1 MDTDDSGS
9 SWIGQTLDGR
19 YRVTRK
25 LGRGGMGTVFLAE
38 DEKMGRTVVI
48 KRPEAHLLE
57 TPGFRER
64 FELELKSLVGLTH
77 PHIVHVH
84 DGGRVGAIPYMV
96 QEYLAGG
103 SLDDRLEDAG
113 GRLSLERIVRW
124 LPDAAAALDH
134 IHGLDIVHRDIKPGN
149 IMFDEHGQVYLG
161 DFGIA
166 KALGSQDTGLTA
178 TGMTPGTPDY
188 IAPEVALEQILSGAA
203 DQYAL
208 GSVVYR
214 CVAGRVPVTGTSP
227 ISVVLNKLNEDAPP
241 LAEAADG
248 VSEEV
253 SAVVMRALER
263 KPDNRYPSCK
273 AFAEAFV
280 AAVGEMST
288 AASGSAPP
296 TGVLP
301 RPDAKPE
308 QERDFPKTRIVAE
321 GDRSEPPAARSAQ
334 EEEQDAIPKT
344 RVVERGD
351 RPKAVRTGGRPPRRW
366 LLLVGT
372 VVLLGAA
379 GAIGFLATRGHE
391 EWLTLQGLVGPRVV
405 AESLEVEGNI
415 HEPSRD
421 AYVIWINGA
430 THDVRIDP
438 RDARDGQVYF
448 GFDVNL
454 RGDETKIEVRLLT
467 EGGDLIDT
475 ETIAVVI
482 DRTPPVIKVEGGL
495 ELEAEERIDVRGRV
509 EDDHP
514 GKHVLGNGR
523 AYGLEDSAFTI
534 PVDLEDQA
542 EKTLEIVAKDKVGN
556 ESRVMVTVRRKPPP
570 PAMEPSPEETSVEEE
585 TPDTKPELTA
595 ELLDGAD
602 GDLDADG
609 FVVGSELYYLLI
621 LECRGPHAMSVRFT
635 AKASGGVRLLGSA
648 AFSDERGAR
657 DLGSVPCQESRK
669 EWSLVLKPGERRHVR
684 IPARA
689 ETASTNQ
696 AAAAYVTLRW
706 RALDAARLP
715 DEVELEPRGEMTIGE
730 TGWIEEK

>member
-344 RVVERGD
+344 RVVERGRSTEGRQD
-351 RPKAVRTGGRPPRRW
+351 RWAPPSSVASPRRYGRPAGRGRCDRIPRHTGPRGMADPPGPRRPSGRGGVAGGGRQHPRA
-366 LLLVGT
+366 V
-372 VVLLGAA
+372 
-379 GAIGFLATRGHE
+379 
-391 EWLTLQGLVGPRVV
+391 
-405 AESLEVEGNI
+405 S
-415 HEPSRD
+415 D